1 MPSYNFEC
9 QECNFITTF
18 RFSSV
23 SLFLSSQNNLRCEKC
38 SSAELERSLTQL
50 TSSIQ
55 RDKETILQQVMEDKN
70 RIVEKIRQGDA
81 KTIRNIYGEEK

>member
-1 MPSYNFEC
+1 MPIYDFEC
-9 QECNFITTF
+9 QKCSFLNTF

-23 SLFLSSQNNLRCEKC
+23 SLFLSSQINLKCEKC
-38 SSAELERSLTQL
+38 DSEDLKRSLTQL